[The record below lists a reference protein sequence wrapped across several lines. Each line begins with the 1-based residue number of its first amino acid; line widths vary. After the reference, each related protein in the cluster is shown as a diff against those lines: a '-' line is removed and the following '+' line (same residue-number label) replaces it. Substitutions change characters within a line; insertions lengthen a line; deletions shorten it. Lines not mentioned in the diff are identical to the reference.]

1 MAHTKKDEDEAL
13 AEWRRRHW
21 DELDKSLHVLISI
34 RDGATMPKD
43 RIEAVKG
50 ITRMMGAL
58 STRPLDSAKPVTD
71 PAKKAAVTMSAE
83 EDEEVRS
90 ILSSRRYASKRPT
103 D

>member
-1 MAHTKKDEDEAL
+1 MSPTKKEEDEAL

-21 DELDKSLHVLISI
+21 EELDKSLDVLITI
-34 RDGATMPKD
+34 RDTAMLPKD

-71 PAKKAAVTMSAE
+71 PAKKAAVVMSA
-83 EDEEVRS
+83 DEEEEVAS
-90 ILSSRRYASKRPT
+90 ILKSRRYASIRPAN
-103 D
+103 

>member
-21 DELDKSLHVLISI
+21 AELDKSLETLIYI
-34 RDGATMPKD
+34 RDTSLLPKD
-43 RIEAVKG
+43 RIEAIKG

-58 STRPLDSAKPVTD
+58 STRPLDSAKPVSD

-83 EDEEVRS
+83 EDEEVQS
-90 ILSSRRYASKRPT
+90 ILKSRRYANRLT
-103 D
+103 N

>member
-1 MAHTKKDEDEAL
+1 MAVTKKDEDEAL

-21 DELDKSLHVLISI
+21 EELDKSLKVLITI
-34 RDGATMPKD
+34 RDGAPMAKD

-58 STRPLDSAKPVTD
+58 STRPLDSAKPVSD
-71 PAKKAAVTMSAE
+71 PAKAKANTMSAE

-90 ILSSRRYASKRPT
+90 ILSSRRYAKRPT